1 MKTLAEFRNLV
12 KSTEK
17 VIIELGCGPNK
28 KPGVIGI
35 DQFNLPGVDY
45 VTDLEHGLPFL
56 ESDSVDEIIS
66 RHVLEHI
73 ENFQFLMEEI
83 HRVLKP
89 GGRKVITVP
98 HFSSPYYYSDF
109 THRRFFGLYT
119 FDYFT
124 DPASSRLKRKVP
136 SFYSELRFTISYR
149 KLVFKSPFTVRN
161 LIKMFFTRLFNS
173 TTYLQELY
181 EEQFCYLIPCQ
192 EIEFILTPVKKNT
205 EPK

>member
-1 MKTLAEFRNLV
+1 MKTLSEFHNLIRS
-12 KSTEK
+12 KEK

-28 KPGVIGI
+28 NPGVIGI

-56 ESDSVDEIIS
+56 ETDSVDEIIS

-89 GGRKVITVP
+89 GGKKVITVP

-119 FDYFT
+119 FDYFCDAKT
-124 DPASSRLKRKVP
+124 SPLKRKVP
-136 SFYSELRFTISYR
+136 SFYSDLRFTISMR
-149 KLVFKSPFTVRN
+149 QLVFKSPFTVRN
-161 LIKMFFTRLFNS
+161 LIKQVFTRFFNS
-173 TTYLQELY
+173 SPYLQELY
-181 EEQFCYLIPCQ
+181 EEQFCYLVPCQ
-192 EIEFILTPVKKNT
+192 EITFVLIPVKPDPVK
-205 EPK
+205 

>member
-1 MKTLAEFRNLV
+1 MKTLAEFQLLV

-28 KPGVIGI
+28 RPGVIGI
-35 DQFNLPGVDY
+35 DQFNLPGVDF

-56 ESDSVDEIIS
+56 ETNSVDEIIS

-73 ENFQFLMEEI
+73 ENFQLLMEEI

-89 GGRKVITVP
+89 GGKKVIIVP

-119 FDYFT
+119 FDYFA
-124 DPASSRLKRKVP
+124 DPASTRLKRKVP
-136 SFYSELRFTISYR
+136 SFYSDLRFTISFR
-149 KLVFKSPFTVRN
+149 RLVFKSPFQGRN
-161 LIKMFFTRLFNS
+161 LIKAVFTWFFNS

-181 EEQFCYLIPCQ
+181 EEQLCYLLPCQ
-192 EIEFILTPVKKNT
+192 EIVFELIPVKKDD
-205 EPK
+205 EPS